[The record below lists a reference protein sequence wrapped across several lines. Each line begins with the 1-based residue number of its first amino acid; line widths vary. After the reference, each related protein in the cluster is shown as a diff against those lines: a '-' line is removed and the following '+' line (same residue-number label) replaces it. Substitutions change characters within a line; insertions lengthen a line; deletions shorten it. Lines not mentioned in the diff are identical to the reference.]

1 VVVDWKTAG
10 TIFVALVG
18 FLVTYVVNLRLAR
31 RKDRLERINEQLR
44 DLYGPL
50 YALEISARSA
60 WMEFRKQYRPDRRYW
75 QDDPPPTA
83 EEAQAWRTW
92 MKSVF
97 MPINRRMRD
106 VVVTKAH
113 LIDGSE
119 MPQSLRDLAAH
130 VSAYEPILARW
141 DDNDFS
147 IHKPPLSFPRDT
159 LVVYLEIEFQ
169 NLKERQQD
177 LLKEPLI
184 KASLGIQRASTPQRS
199 SGRR

>member
-1 VVVDWKTAG
+1 MDWKTAA

-44 DLYGPL
+44 DFYGPL

-60 WMEFRKQYRPDRRYW
+60 WTEFRNQYRPGGGPYW
-75 QDDPPPTA
+75 HQDPPPTA
-83 EEAQAWRTW
+83 EEAEAWRTW

-106 VVVTKAH
+106 VVVAKAH
-113 LIDGSE
+113 LIDGPE
-119 MPQSLRDLAAH
+119 MHQSLRDLAAH

-141 DDNDFS
+141 EENDFGV
-147 IHKPPLSFPRDT
+147 HTPPLGFPRAT
-159 LVVYLEIEFQ
+159 LAEYLEVEFQ
-169 NLKERQQD
+169 RLKERQQE

-184 KASLGIQRASTPQRS
+184 KASLGI
-199 SGRR
+199 RRPPPPR